1 MKPTSSP
8 LHTRPDG
15 SIDTA
20 FYVARGRVCRS
31 RQFHD
36 ITRSGPAKPA
46 PTTRWF
52 RGWFG

>member
-1 MKPTSSP
+1 MTRTPTA

-20 FYVARGRVCRS
+20 YYIAKGRVCRS
-31 RQFHD
+31 RQFHSM
-36 ITRSGPAKPA
+36 THASPPKTEPTSG
-46 PTTRWF
+46 WF